1 MIDSLRTYNILT
13 NRRLVILFLFTI
25 LYRYTQA
32 TTFSKVSLK
41 PDQLY
46 VYVVQSAWHT
56 GIILKTE
63 NIDSE
68 IWPEVI
74 QYRNFSF
81 IDIGWGDEKF
91 YQNQGSPFFLAARAI
106 LWPTSSIIEI
116 YAFNRPP
123 ELIYGGKARL
133 LKIPVTEYQ
142 LRALSLFISN
152 SFLRNQLGEIQLS
165 RLYETN
171 TRFFL
176 ATQKYH
182 LFKTC
187 NTWIAIAFKK
197 SGFQIR
203 SNFVLNANQLFRQL
217 KKIPDSEFIKS
228 RPKPAPNRP

>member
-1 MIDSLRTYNILT
+1 MNDAIKTHNILT
-13 NRRLVILFLFTI
+13 NRRFVILFLFTI
-25 LYRYTQA
+25 LYSYTQA
-32 TTFSKVSLK
+32 TTISKVSLK
-41 PDQLY
+41 TDQLY

-74 QYRNFSF
+74 QYQNFSL

-91 YQNQGSPFFLAARAI
+91 YQNTGSPFFLAARAI
-106 LWPTSSIIEI
+106 LWPTPSIIEL
-116 YAFNRPP
+116 YAFNSLPAVINN
-123 ELIYGGKARL
+123 EKARI
-133 LKIPVTEYQ
+133 LKIPVTEDQ
-142 LRALSLFISN
+142 LRALCVFISN
-152 SFLRNQLGEIQLS
+152 SFLRNQLGEVQLS

-228 RPKPAPNRP
+228 QSMPAPNQL